1 MIRDEKY
8 STRSTVFLRRLLYQ
22 IFTPSKPSSKVRD
35 YNLSRVKEKK
45 RKNGVGE
52 KEKEKEEEKE
62 EFHINFMCLSI
73 CF

>member
-1 MIRDEKY
+1 LT
-8 STRSTVFLRRLLYQ
+8 SGF
-22 IFTPSKPSSKVRD
+22 RD
-35 YNLSRVKEKK
+35 YDLSRVKEKK

-62 EFHINFMCLSI
+62 EFHINFICLSI

>member
-1 MIRDEKY
+1 VCKY
-8 STRSTVFLRRLLYQ
+8 CVYPLTKSTSV
-22 IFTPSKPSSKVRD
+22 PRD
-35 YNLSRVKEKK
+35 YDLSRVKEKK